1 MRRARGVLLA
11 AALSLPVLAAPALAS
26 PVLGE
31 QDRAPAVTPPLDFE
45 GGASQPVLDPTA
57 VVRESLYVQAPVDSD
72 GDGRDDEVYVEV
84 VRPDVTEDG
93 LRLPVVYFASPYFS
107 GGNPLQFHDVDV
119 ELHVPG
125 GPEGIV
131 GSTASAGD
139 AGAGADADQAAAR
152 PAITSAYESF
162 LLARGYAVV
171 YAESLGTGLS
181 TGCPTT
187 GGENETI
194 GARSVVDWLN
204 GRAPAR
210 DTAGDPID
218 APWTTGRVG
227 MMGVSYNG
235 TLPNAVAATGVEGL
249 EAIVPIGAISSW
261 YDYYRADGAVVAPG
275 GYQGEDADVLAEYV
289 YTRADREVCAPVID
303 ALTEQQ
309 DRVTGDYNE
318 FWDERNYLNDADQVQ
333 AAVLAVHGLADWN
346 VKTGQVAQWY
356 DALAQHD
363 VPRAIWL
370 HQAGHVDPLSVRR
383 EEWLDALNR
392 WFTNYLHDVD
402 NGVADEPRATL
413 QREDG
418 TWTVEADWPAPTATE
433 ASLWPWPG
441 GAAEGG
447 LDPSNPVP
455 GSATVERFFDD
466 ASKTAQDLVDSPRSG
481 NRLAYYT
488 PPAAQE
494 VRLSGTPRVDFAVSF
509 TRPAANLS
517 ALLVA
522 RAPDGSAEIITRG
535 WTDPQNRD
543 ADDQTS
549 PIVPGETYRVELT
562 MQAQDYVLPAGH
574 ELGFVLI
581 SSDRDYTLRPAPG
594 AGLAVE
600 LGRTRL
606 VLPTVGGRS
615 TLTSAFG

>member
-11 AALSLPVLAAPALAS
+11 AALTLPVLAVPALAAPAL
-26 PVLGE
+26 GE
-31 QDRAPAVTPPLDFE
+31 QDHDVTATPSLDFE

-57 VVRESLYVQAPVDSD
+57 VIRESLYVQAPVDSD

-93 LRLPVVYFASPYFS
+93 LRLPVVYFVSPYFS
-107 GGNPLQFHDVDV
+107 GGNPLEFHDVDV

-125 GPEGIV
+125 QPAV
-131 GSTASAGD
+131 TAAATSAARD
-139 AGAGADADQAAAR
+139 AAAGQTAAR

-204 GRAPAR
+204 GRAPGR
-210 DTAGDPID
+210 DAAGEPVD
-218 APWTTGRVG
+218 AGWTTGHVG

-249 EAIVPIGAISSW
+249 EVVVPIGAISSW

-289 YTRADREVCAPVID
+289 HTRADREVCAPVID

-309 DRVTGDYNE
+309 DRVTGDYNR
-318 FWDERNYLNDADQVQ
+318 FWDERNYLNDADRVQ

-383 EEWLDALNR
+383 EEWLDTLNR
-392 WFTNYLHDVD
+392 WFTNYLHRVD
-402 NGVADEPRATL
+402 NGVAQEPRATV

-418 TWTVEADWPAPTATE
+418 SWTVEADWPAPGTSD

-441 GAAEGG
+441 GAAEGA
-447 LDPSNPVP
+447 LDPSYAVP

-466 ASKTAQDLVDSPRSG
+466 ATKSAQSLVDSPRSG

-488 PPAAQE
+488 PPATE
-494 VRLSGTPRVDFAVSF
+494 DVRLSGTPRVDFAVSF

-517 ALLVA
+517 ALLVD
-522 RAPDGSAEIITRG
+522 RAPDGDTRIITRG

-543 ADDQTS
+543 AVDRTS
-549 PIVPGETYRVELT
+549 PIVPGETYRVELA

-574 ELGFVLI
+574 ELGLVLL
-581 SSDRDYTLRPAPG
+581 SSDRDFTLRPAPG

-606 VLPTVGGRS
+606 ILPTVGGRS
-615 TLTSAFG
+615 TLTQAFG